1 MLWALVITQL
11 FGIKEIKQEER
22 KKQEERRTI
31 LEKKNSVKYTCTLQK
46 ILVLLKDGKQE
57 CWERSQKTRLDHLY
71 WVKRKGYKRAAEEL
85 KQQIKAKA
93 ATLKWYKN
101 RVKQYQE
108 NRLLQPNSQ
117 SSIRNWMES
126 IMKRI

>member
-57 CWERSQKTRLDHLY
+57 C
-71 WVKRKGYKRAAEEL
+71 
-85 KQQIKAKA
+85 
-93 ATLKWYKN
+93 
-101 RVKQYQE
+101 
-108 NRLLQPNSQ
+108 
-117 SSIRNWMES
+117 
-126 IMKRI
+126 